1 MDKIN
6 QLIKWC
12 DAHNTRKEYILIKAR
27 LKMIRTLC
35 EELSSLED
43 NRFVEEIIDSFS
55 EILGIQQEIIDDMK
69 MEYENL
75 PMSAQTKM
83 ESSDDKFFVLPID
96 GFETEKEIVGAFSIY
111 LEKTEEKQPTTIY
124 DYCSRIRKQ
133 WKEFSNEEKPL
144 NPLLSA
150 YNNIDALINYVS
162 KKKAAIEKEEGIKS
176 PNFKNIANASASL
189 NMFKKFK
196 GKIAK
201 ENIDLDVIVNDID
214 IRPYLES
221 FKIGQIANDV
231 LRAIIKTGTID
242 GRLSEE
248 DIERFK
254 TERGIH
260 STFGL
265 SLPLLSA
272 SPKDAN
278 GVIRY
283 YKEPIICYGETLYL
297 NSQWPISR
305 KERLINWIG
314 DWVDTHGGI

>member
-1 MDKIN
+1 MDKIE

-12 DAHNTRKEYILIKAR
+12 DEHNTRKEYVLIKAR

-43 NRFVEEIIDSFS
+43 DRFVEEIIDSFS

-75 PMSAQTKM
+75 PTGVQTKID
-83 ESSDDKFFVLPID
+83 SSDDKFFVLPIG
-96 GFETEKEIVGAFSIY
+96 GFETEKEIVDAFSIY
-111 LEKTEEKQPTTIY
+111 LEKVEEKQPTTIY

-133 WKEFSNEEKPL
+133 WKEFSNEEKPI

-150 YNNIDALINYVS
+150 YNNIDVLSDYVG
-162 KKKAAIEKEEGIKS
+162 KKKATIEKEEGIKS

-196 GKIAK
+196 EKVAK

-221 FKIGQIANDV
+221 FKVGQIANDV

-242 GRLSEE
+242 GRLSKD
-248 DIERFK
+248 DIEKFK
-254 TERGIH
+254 TVRGIN
-260 STFGL
+260 SEFGL
-265 SLPLLSA
+265 ALPLLAA
-272 SPKDAN
+272 SPLD
-278 GVIRY
+278 GMGRTRY

-297 NSQWPISR
+297 NSQWPAFK
-305 KERLINWIG
+305 KEPLINWIVK
-314 DWVDTHGGI
+314 WVEVHGGI

>member
-12 DAHNTRKEYILIKAR
+12 DVHNTRKEYILIKAR

-96 GFETEKEIVGAFSIY
+96 GFETEKEIVDAFAIY
-111 LEKTEEKQPTTIY
+111 LEKVEEKQSTTIY

-144 NPLLSA
+144 TPLLSA
-150 YNNIDALINYVS
+150 YNNIDALIDYVS
-162 KKKAAIEKEEGIKS
+162 KKKASIEKEEGVKS

-196 GKIAK
+196 EKIAK

-231 LRAIIKTGTID
+231 LRALIKTGTID
-242 GRLSEE
+242 GRLSRE
-248 DIERFK
+248 DIEKFK
-254 TERGIH
+254 TSRGVN
-260 STFGL
+260 SEFGL
-265 SLPLLSA
+265 ALPLLA
-272 SPKDAN
+272 TSPIDGTGRA
-278 GVIRY
+278 RY
-283 YKEPIICYGETLYL
+283 YKEPIICFDETLYL
-297 NSQWPISR
+297 NSQWPAAK
-305 KERLINWIG
+305 KEKLINWIAE
-314 DWVDTHGGI
+314 WVEKYGGV